1 MKIIGLSG
9 VAGSGK
15 DLFYDLLASQ
25 ASCKRFSLADALKS
39 EISPYIK
46 EHFGIDPVSCT
57 RDDKNLIRPAL
68 VAHGSLKRKQTNGR
82 YWIEKLQP
90 KMEKF
95 TFEATTSGTTP
106 DFLVITDIRYAEYP
120 KDESIWLK
128 KEMNG
133 TLIHISNFSMSRRLQ
148 CFVQPANEEEARED
162 PKLQQEADYLVEWE
176 MMNGDPA
183 EIKKTL
189 IRDVVEDFLN
199 WQKND

>member
-15 DLFYDLLASQ
+15 DLFCDLLASQ
-25 ASCKRFSLADALKS
+25 VSCRRFSLADALKS
-39 EISPYIK
+39 EVSPYIK

-95 TFEATTSGTTP
+95 TFEAATAGKTP
-106 DFLVITDIRYAEYP
+106 DFLVITDIRYDEYP
-120 KDESIWLK
+120 KDESTWLK
-128 KEMNG
+128 EEMNG
-133 TLIHISNFSMSRRLQ
+133 TLVHISNFSMARRLQ

-162 PKLQQEADYLVEWE
+162 PKLQQQADYLVEWE
-176 MMNGDPA
+176 MMKGDPV
-183 EIKKTL
+183 EIQKIL
-189 IRDVVEDFLN
+189 IRDVIEDFLN